1 MTNFKTMSNTGFLII
16 GLLVFTRSTFAQ
28 VTTQENA
35 QTTQATIT
43 QSTQTSSETQSTAAN
58 AGAQST
64 QANTGTQS
72 TQTNTGTQST
82 AANAGAQST
91 AASTGA
97 QSTASSSSTQTAAA
111 SSSTQAATTPSA
123 TQTTGTSTST
133 QTTATS
139 ADKQTTA
146 SAERASVPCPD
157 GQYNDITDTVTFILD
172 ERECQITVYLSKP
185 PKGKKIQKAKKAK
198 KEKEPK
204 KAKKEKEPK
213 KAKKEKNPKGK
224 SAEQVEPIE
233 QGERLIE
240 KSVSIGPIPG
250 RDVDMC
256 ADVEVSKYSKDVY
269 SIQAG
274 NCVMYVKKPKKG
286 KNGSS
291 VPMIRTETN
300 PPV

>member
-1 MTNFKTMSNTGFLII
+1 MTIFKTMSNTGFLII

-97 QSTASSSSTQTAAA
+97 QSTASSSSTQTAAT

-123 TQTTGTSTST
+123 TQTTGTSTETTAASADT
-133 QTTATS
+133 QTTA
-139 ADKQTTA
+139 A
-146 SAERASVPCPD
+146 AERASVPCPD

-204 KAKKEKEPK
+204 KAKKGKEPK

-256 ADVEVSKYSKDVY
+256 ADVQVSKYSKDVY